1 MHILELVHSEGREA
15 MVSTVTTATVTTVT
29 TVAIA
34 GSLALI
40 GIFTLLA
47 LLIQKELITSLKG
60 RLAHAL
66 GRTLN
71 IGIVPLLIAFVLIVA
86 VKVASALK

>member
-1 MHILELVHSEGREA
+1 
-15 MVSTVTTATVTTVT
+15 MVSTVTTATVATVT

-47 LLIQKELITSLKG
+47 LLIQKELVTSARG
-60 RLAHAL
+60 RFALALRRAL
-66 GRTLN
+66 NL
-71 IGIVPLLIAFVLIVA
+71 GIVPLVIAFVLIVA
-86 VKVASALK
+86 VRVAEALK

>member
-1 MHILELVHSEGREA
+1 
-15 MVSTVTTATVTTVT
+15 MVSTVTTATVATLT

-47 LLIQKELITSLKG
+47 LLVQKELITSARG
-60 RLAHAL
+60 RFAHAL
-66 GRTLN
+66 GRVLN
-71 IGIVPLLIAFVLIVA
+71 IGIVPLLIVFVLIVA
-86 VKVASALK
+86 VRVADALN